1 MPGSFDCV
9 AEFAGTEAEA
19 EGGAGAWEGTE
30 PVGAVAVCAPRD

>member
-19 EGGAGAWEGTE
+19 GGAGAWEGTE